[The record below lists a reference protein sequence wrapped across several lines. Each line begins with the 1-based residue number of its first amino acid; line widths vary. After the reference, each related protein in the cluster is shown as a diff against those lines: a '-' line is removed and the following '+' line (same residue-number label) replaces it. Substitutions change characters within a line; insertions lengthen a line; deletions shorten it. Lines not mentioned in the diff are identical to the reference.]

1 MNHRMI
7 EVSTATYAAIWANRQ
22 PGEDT
27 EDDILKRLL
36 GAGNEEKADPID
48 VRPKVQS
55 TGGFYDRRN
64 DVHFPEGFV
73 IYRNYKG
80 NRYEAEARS
89 GQWIRK
95 DTGKP
100 YPTLNQLNQSIAA
113 GQENVWNGNWRYRE
127 GGADFSIDHLRP

>member
-1 MNHRMI
+1 MNQRMI
-7 EVSTATYAAIWANRQ
+7 EVSTATYAAIWASRK
-22 PGEDT
+22 PGENT

-36 GAGNEEKADPID
+36 DAEEEEKAESTEAK
-48 VRPKVQS
+48 PKAVTS
-55 TGGFYDRRN
+55 GGFYDRRN
-64 DVHFPEGFV
+64 GVHFPEGFV

-80 NRYEAEARS
+80 SRYEAEARS

-113 GQENVWNGNWRYRE
+113 GQENVWNGNWRYRD
-127 GGADFSIDHLRP
+127 GASDNSIDMLRP